1 MLRAPTGSWRR
12 PPRSSHDPMSGGLE
26 FDHETSR
33 KVESTYLT
41 PDIVEQRR
49 RTLDMLR
56 LAPGERVLDIGSGPG
71 LLAAEMAEAVGEAGR
86 VRGLDTA
93 PAMIEIAERRCQQ
106 QPWVD
111 FELAD
116 ATELP
121 YPDEAFDA
129 AVSTQV
135 YEYVD
140 DVPAALRE
148 LYRVLRPG
156 GRALILDTDWDSIAI
171 HTGDTERMKR
181 VLNVWDEHFVHPRL
195 PRTLSFELRNAGFM
209 IEERDVIPL
218 FNPEYRDDTYSKPI
232 LEFIAAFV
240 AGRHGVTPDEALAW
254 HAEFEELASRGQYF
268 FCINRYVFLAS
279 RP

>member
-1 MLRAPTGSWRR
+1 
-12 PPRSSHDPMSGGLE
+12 MSGGLE

-41 PDIVEQRR
+41 PDVVAQRR
-49 RTLDMLR
+49 HTLDMLR
-56 LAPGERVLDIGSGPG
+56 LESGERVLDIGSGPG
-71 LLAAEMAEAVGEAGR
+71 LLAAEMAEAVGAAGR
-86 VRGLDTA
+86 VCGLDTA
-93 PAMIEIAERRCQQ
+93 PAMVEMSKRRCRQQ
-106 QPWVD
+106 SWVD

-129 AVSTQV
+129 AVSPPV
-135 YEYVD
+135 SEYVD
-140 DVPAALRE
+140 DVPAALGE

-156 GRALILDTDWDSIAI
+156 GRTLILDTDWDSVAI

-181 VLNVWDEHFVHPRL
+181 ILSVWDEHFVHPRL
-195 PRTLSFELRNAGFM
+195 PRTLSFELRNAGFT

-218 FNPEYRDDTYSKPI
+218 FNPEYRDDTYSKSI
-232 LEFIAAFV
+232 LEFIASFV
-240 AGRHGVTPDEALAW
+240 AGRQGVTPDEAWAW
-254 HAEFEELASRGQYF
+254 HAEFEELASSGQYF